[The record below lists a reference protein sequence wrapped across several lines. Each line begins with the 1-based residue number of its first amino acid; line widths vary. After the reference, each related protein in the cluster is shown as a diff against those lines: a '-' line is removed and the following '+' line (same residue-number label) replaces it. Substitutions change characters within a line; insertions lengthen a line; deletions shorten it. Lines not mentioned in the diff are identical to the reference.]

1 MRRAIDMLVSL
12 TALIVLSPLLVIAGL
27 AVALESSGGPVYF
40 APRIGRNGRPFRM
53 WKLRSMRQRS
63 GNQGPSITS
72 QGDPRVTRL
81 GRFLRKSKIDEL
93 PQFVNVLLGDMTL
106 VGPRPEAPDFVELY
120 TPGQRRILD
129 YLPGV
134 TGPVQLES
142 FDESE
147 QIAAGAE
154 GSEQYAQQIM
164 GQKIDADL
172 NYLETRSAATDARVV
187 GATAAYVVRSLLKLQ
202 R

>member
-1 MRRAIDMLVSL
+1 MRRAIDIIVSL
-12 TALIVLSPLLVIAGL
+12 AALIVLSPVLVIAGL
-27 AVALESSGGPVYF
+27 AVALESPGGPIFF
-40 APRIGRNGRPFRM
+40 APRIGKNGRPFLM
-53 WKLRSMRQRS
+53 WKLRSMRQRT

-72 QGDPRVTRL
+72 KGDPRITRL
-81 GRFLRKSKIDEL
+81 GRFLRKTKIDEL

-129 YLPGV
+129 HMPGV

-154 GSEQYAQQIM
+154 GAEQYARRIM
-164 GQKIDADL
+164 GQKIDVDL
-172 NYLETRSAATDARVV
+172 NYLATRSAASDARVV